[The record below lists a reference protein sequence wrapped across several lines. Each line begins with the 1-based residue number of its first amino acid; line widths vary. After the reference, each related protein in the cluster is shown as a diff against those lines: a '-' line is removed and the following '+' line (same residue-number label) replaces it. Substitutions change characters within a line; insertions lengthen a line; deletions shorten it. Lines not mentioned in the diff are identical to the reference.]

1 MPLPR
6 ISMNREAENV
16 AIMLRISTRIM
27 YPEGKRND
35 YFLKVTL
42 GHLMHSNSN
51 SDERLKTLLA
61 AKQRYRKQETTD

>member
-1 MPLPR
+1 
-6 ISMNREAENV
+6 
-16 AIMLRISTRIM
+16 M
-27 YPEGKRND
+27 YPKGKRND
-35 YFLKVTL
+35 HFLKVTL